1 MRSTPLARSTSPCSE
16 IRFANRAQATV
27 EAAFLLPTF
36 LALVALAV
44 QPVCVL
50 YTRSVMES
58 AASQTARLMTTW
70 GEEDLDACRA
80 FALRRLGAVPDVS
93 IFHEGGPLAWDIE
106 LAPASSGGSVRVRI
120 EGRLR
125 LLPVIGVFASAM
137 GEADGTGG
145 RSLVSEVAYD
155 ARPAWVEGVYESWI
169 ERWG

>member
-1 MRSTPLARSTSPCSE
+1 MRSTPLARSISPCSE

-70 GEEDLDACRA
+70 DEEDLDACRA

-93 IFHEGGPLAWDIE
+93 IFHIG

-137 GEADGTGG
+137 GEADGTGSM
-145 RSLVSEVAYD
+145 SLVSEVAYD
-155 ARPAWVEGVYESWI
+155 ARPAWVEGDYESWI